1 MASALGQLGWR
12 GLIRFLPSPSPHVL
26 LTISPTLVLREIK
39 TEIMG
44 WPYQFVNLTEAQK
57 ISRRTLLDNYG
68 LVAQASAGVVL
79 IVIQLFFLAQW
90 LRRKQQQS
98 GPDVPSSPSL
108 KHSQKSG
115 HSSIQAI
122 GRWWRRLEWWSGDS
136 LMVFGIDCGTNGQ
149 VLAATVWTAWLLIL
163 CLAETGNGK

>member
-1 MASALGQLGWR
+1 
-12 GLIRFLPSPSPHVL
+12 
-26 LTISPTLVLREIK
+26 
-39 TEIMG
+39 MG
-44 WPYQFVNLTEAQK
+44 WPYQFVNPTEAQK
-57 ISRRTLLDNYG
+57 ISRRTLLDTYG

-115 HSSIQAI
+115 NPGFNAI
-122 GRWWRRLEWWSGDS
+122 ERRWRRLEWWSGDS
-136 LMVFGIDCGTNGQ
+136 LVLFGIDCGTHGQ
-149 VLAATVWTAWLLIL
+149 ILAATVWTAWLLVL
-163 CLAETGNGK
+163 CFAEIGNGE